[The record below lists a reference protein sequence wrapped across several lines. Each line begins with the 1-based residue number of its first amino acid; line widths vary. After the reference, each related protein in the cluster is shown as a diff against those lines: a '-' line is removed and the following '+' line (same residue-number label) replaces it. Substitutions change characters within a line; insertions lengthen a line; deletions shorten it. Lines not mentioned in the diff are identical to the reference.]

1 MYLWINKM
9 CCTFPQLHVL
19 FSMYLKLLWSDVHDQ
34 NSFKYV
40 LEISLEIMQKIKKD
54 ALAHLE

>member
-1 MYLWINKM
+1 M

-19 FSMYLKLLWSDVHDQ
+19 FSMYLKLIWSDVHDQ

-54 ALAHLE
+54 ALARLE